1 MRESVIFTARP
12 KKNVK
17 YEFERKRLSYV
28 MLETVSVD
36 SVNDILKKGI
46 ALFMTLGVRCRVRK
60 TDVSYRQ
67 IG

>member
-36 SVNDILKKGI
+36 SVNDI
-46 ALFMTLGVRCRVRK
+46 F
-60 TDVSYRQ
+60 
-67 IG
+67 